1 MSMELS
7 WDHKLAHAVAP
18 VRGKPMQ
25 TLAEAGAF
33 VLALPQGVRY
43 QDDWEHAADLLLAAA
58 DSGRDLDI
66 EQATFQLER
75 ALFLHGLLAGR

>member
-1 MSMELS
+1 MSMEQS

-18 VRGKPMQ
+18 ARGKPMR
-25 TLAEAGAF
+25 TLAEAGEF
-33 VLALPQGVRY
+33 VLALPKGVRY
-43 QDDWEHAADLLLAAA
+43 QDDWERTADLLLAAA

-75 ALFLHGLLAGR
+75 ALFFHGLLAGR

>member
-1 MSMELS
+1 MSMDQS

-18 VRGKPMQ
+18 VRGEPMQ
-25 TLAEAGAF
+25 TLAQAGAF
-33 VLALPQGVRY
+33 VLALPPGVQH
-43 QDDWEHAADLLLAAA
+43 QDDWERTADLLLAAA

-75 ALFLHGLLAGR
+75 ALFFHGLLGGR